1 VAALDA
7 WRGMCRPNSPLS
19 VQYAG
24 LHLFSSEAF
33 HVAIIL
39 TPFIVLPM
47 AGWLGRRSDRGRLL
61 ALIPAALTGYFTYAF
76 WVVGTRG
83 PFSVAT
89 AWAPGLDLSLSFRLD
104 GLSALFATLIT
115 AVGTLIVVYAVK
127 YLEGHPHAG
136 RFQVSLFA
144 FMGSMLGL
152 VLSDNVIAVFVFW
165 ELTGFTS
172 YLLIGFD
179 HDRQDARRA
188 ATQALIVTGAGGLAL
203 LAAAILLVQ
212 AGGTSSLSELI
223 GRGSLTGDPLYAG
236 ITCLVLLAAFT
247 KSAQFPFHFW
257 LPNAMEAPTPVS
269 AYLHSATMVKA
280 GVYLV
285 ARMTPLLSGTMLWT
299 GTITVIGA
307 LTMIGGSYRAL
318 LETDLKRVLAYS
330 TISALGVLMLLFGI
344 GTPQAATAGLVY
356 LLAHACYKGAL
367 FLVAGA
373 VEHETGTRDVTALGG
388 LRQTMPATAF
398 AAALAAV
405 SMAGIPLFFGFIA
418 KEQFYE
424 SVAMLELPGGWKGI
438 ALAAAVA
445 GSACLGAAGLIAGVA
460 PFAGQRTPSPA
471 AHDVPPSLWLG
482 PLLLGIAGLLA
493 GTIPALAAG
502 PIEAATASITRTAA
516 PVNLALWHGF
526 STTLLLSAV
535 TLVGSVMLFIYR
547 DSIRRLAWPRALRTE
562 RLYSGALSGLDSIS
576 RWIAPALQSA
586 SLRSY
591 VLTVLV
597 TAVAFVTTAL
607 AASRILP
614 TPRRWTPIHAHEGVL
629 AALIV
634 AGALSAVLARSTMAA
649 VLSLGAVGYGV
660 ALMYALLGAPDLAM
674 TQFAVETLTVVI
686 FVLVF
691 YQLRGFGDLSSR
703 LVRTRD
709 AVVAVAAGT
718 LVTTLVLFVGASG
731 TTSRLSSYF
740 AEAAPLLAHGRNV
753 VNVILVDFRGFD
765 TLGEITVLV
774 TVAIGVRAL
783 LLIGREGRS

>member
-1 VAALDA
+1 
-7 WRGMCRPNSPLS
+7 M
-19 VQYAG
+19 
-24 LHLFSSEAF
+24 SSEAI
-33 HVAIIL
+33 HVAIAL
-39 TPFIVLPM
+39 SPFLALPF
-47 AGWLGRRSDRGRLL
+47 AGWLGRDGERARLL
-61 ALIPAALTGYFTYAF
+61 ALLPAALTGYFVYTF
-76 WVVGTRG
+76 WLVGTRG
-83 PFSVAT
+83 PFTAT
-89 AWAPGLDLSLSFRLD
+89 VPWAPGLNLALSIHLD
-104 GLSALFATLIT
+104 GLSALFAALIT
-115 AVGTLIVVYAVK
+115 AVGTLIVVYAAK
-127 YLEGHPHAG
+127 YLDGHPHAG

-179 HDRQDARRA
+179 HDRPDARRA

-203 LAAAILLVQ
+203 LAAAILLGR
-212 AGGTSSLSELI
+212 AGGTFSLSALLD
-223 GRGSLTGDPLYAG
+223 RGSMAADPLYTG
-236 ITCLVLLAAFT
+236 IACLVLLAAFT

-257 LPNAMEAPTPVS
+257 LPNAMQAPTPVS

-285 ARMTPLLSGTMLWT
+285 ARMTPVLGGTMLWM
-299 GTITVIGA
+299 GALTVVGA
-307 LTMIGGSYRAL
+307 LTMVGGSYRAL

-344 GTPQAATAGLVY
+344 GTPQAVTAGVVY

-388 LRQTMPATAF
+388 LRRAMPVTAF

-405 SMAGIPLFFGFIA
+405 SMAGLPLLFGFVA

-424 SVAMLELPGGWKGI
+424 SILLLDFPGAWTNI
-438 ALAAAVA
+438 AVVLAVA
-445 GSACLGAAGLIAGVA
+445 ASACLGAAALIAGVA
-460 PFAGQRTPSPA
+460 PFAGPRTPSPA

-482 PLLLGIAGLLA
+482 PLVLALAGLAVGMVPSLA
-493 GTIPALAAG
+493 SAPVALAA
-502 PIEAATASITRTAA
+502 AAVTGTAA
-516 PVNLALWHGF
+516 PVDLAVWHGF
-526 STTLLLSAV
+526 STALALSAV
-535 TLVGSVMLFIYR
+535 TLAASLGLFLSR
-547 DSIRRLAWPRALRTE
+547 ESIRCLARPRALRTE
-562 RLYSGALSGLDSIS
+562 RLYSGLLSGIDALSRRL
-576 RWIAPALQSA
+576 APALQSA
-586 SLRSY
+586 SLRAY

-597 TAVAFVTTAL
+597 TAVALVTTAL
-607 AASRILP
+607 AATRILP
-614 TPRRWTPIHAHEGVL
+614 TPRRWTPIELHEGVL

-634 AGALSAVLARSTMAA
+634 AGALSAVFARSTMAA
-649 VLSLGAVGYGV
+649 VLSLGTVGYGV
-660 ALMYALLGAPDLAM
+660 ALLYALLGAPDLAM

-691 YQLRGFGDLSSR
+691 HQLRGFGDLSTP
-703 LVRTRD
+703 LVRARD
-709 AVVAVAAGT
+709 ALVAAGAGT
-718 LVTTLVLFVGASG
+718 LVTTLVLFIGASG

-783 LLIGREGRS
+783 LLIGPERRS